1 MIKQILTLL
10 RGRNADVTE
19 VLSDANALPIL
30 RQQLR
35 DCADGVENARRSVAI
50 VMVFAELKKK
60 VVTVTAARIADLETL
75 RDRLAGAGCGAPLRL
90 DAAAV
95 LESWRAATN

>member
-1 MIKQILTLL
+1 
-10 RGRNADVTE
+10 
-19 VLSDANALPIL
+19 
-30 RQQLR
+30 
-35 DCADGVENARRSVAI
+35 
-50 VMVFAELKKK
+50 MVFAELKKK

>member
-19 VLSDANALPIL
+19 ALSDANALPIL

-35 DCADGVENARRSVAI
+35 DCADGVENAHRSVAM
-50 VMVFAELKKK
+50 VMVFAELEKK
-60 VVTVTAARIADLETL
+60 AAAQIADLETL
-75 RDRLAGAGCGAPLRL
+75 RDRLAGAGCGASLRP

-95 LESWRAATN
+95 LERLRAATN